1 MGLGP
6 QAIEL
11 PRVLFLINA
20 HSWTPVLVNKTL
32 QGCNPEIFIF
42 SKFCREHLNTSKVK
56 NLGAHSLKVDTIN
69 KSQEIDC
76 VQTVEGIKKWSE

>member
-1 MGLGP
+1 M
-6 QAIEL
+6 
-11 PRVLFLINA
+11 
-20 HSWTPVLVNKTL
+20 NKTL

-42 SKFCREHLNTSKVK
+42 SKFPKECLHTSKVK
-56 NLGAHSLKVDTIN
+56 NLGAHSLRVDTIN

>member
-20 HSWTPVLVNKTL
+20 RSWTPVLVNKTL

-42 SKFCREHLNTSKVK
+42 SKFCRERLNTSKVK
-56 NLGAHSLKVDTIN
+56 NLGANSLRVDTIN

-76 VQTVEGIKKWSE
+76 VQTVEGIKKWSK